1 MFKTLVLILCTL
13 LIACCA
19 AISQPSRDFDKT
31 SNHSAFPKVNNSFIN
46 YKLAVDRYLQQHSL
60 KNRTVAQIRLNLPFD
75 FQASKK
81 VAYNGRF
88 LLFHGLNDSP
98 YVWLDF
104 AEQMVARGFDVRA
117 ILLEGHGSHPR
128 KMINVDAKDW
138 LTSARKHYTLW
149 SAEKAGPLYLGGFS
163 MGAVLATSIAIDHP
177 EVKGL
182 FLVSPA
188 FHSQLNDILR
198 FSWIYSK
205 FKTWLFGQMLWEDN
219 PSKYNSITINSAS
232 AYYDLT
238 QHLKAKWADHKLDIA
253 LLMVHS
259 LNDSVVDVQFSREI
273 FTHKFISPQKKL
285 LLYSQSNKGA
295 NTSRGEE
302 FRNSYYPGRRIL
314 NQSHLSLLNNS
325 NNILLGK
332 ARKVLICNG
341 NEYPI
346 FIACMNSNQ
355 HWYGAQ
361 HTLSPDG
368 LPVARSTYNPDF
380 YTIVKR
386 FEEIFVSRK

>member
-1 MFKTLVLILCTL
+1 MG
-13 LIACCA
+13 
-19 AISQPSRDFDKT
+19 
-31 SNHSAFPKVNNSFIN
+31 NSFTD
-46 YKLAVDRYLQQHSL
+46 YQLAVAHYLQQHSL
-60 KNRTVAQIRLNLPFD
+60 KNRTVALVRLNLPFD

-81 VAYNGRF
+81 VNYNGRF

-104 AEQMVARGFDVRA
+104 AEKMVARGFDVRA

-128 KMINVDAKDW
+128 KMINIEAKDW
-138 LTSARKHYTLW
+138 LTSARKHYKLW
-149 SAEKAGPLYLGGFS
+149 STEKAGPLYLGGFS
-163 MGAVLATSIAIDHP
+163 MAVLATSIAIDQP

-188 FHSQLNDILR
+188 FHSQLNDMLR
-198 FSWIYSK
+198 FSWIYSQ

-219 PSKYNSITINSAS
+219 PSKYNSIAISSAS

-238 QHLKAKWADHKLDIA
+238 QHLKAKWAERKLDIA

-259 LNDSVVDVQFSREI
+259 LNDSVADVQYSRKI
-273 FTHKFISPQKKL
+273 STHRFISPQKKL
-285 LLYSQSNKGA
+285 LLYTQSINGA
-295 NTSRGEE
+295 KIFEGEE
-302 FRNSYYPGRRIL
+302 FRNSYYPERRIL
-314 NQSHLSLLNNS
+314 NQSHLSLLNNP
-325 NNILLGK
+325 NNLLMGK
-332 ARKVLICNG
+332 ARKILISND

-361 HTLSPDG
+361 HTLSPNG
-368 LPVARSTYNPDF
+368 VPVARSTYNPDF

-386 FEEIFVSRK
+386 FAEIFIDRR